1 METIKVI
8 LSGIGFILF
17 GISCYL
23 LSMVTDWKL
32 FDTVGII
39 SSFMGLIMILTGMF
53 TKDNDD

>member
-23 LSMVTDWKL
+23 LSMAISWKV
-32 FDTVGII
+32 FDTIGIVT
-39 SSFMGLIMILTGMF
+39 SFMGLIMILVGMF
-53 TKDNDD
+53 TRDNEE

>member
-23 LSMVTDWKL
+23 LSMVTDWTL
-32 FDTVGII
+32 FNTIGII
-39 SSFMGLIMILTGMF
+39 SSFMGLIMILIGMF
-53 TKDNDD
+53 SKDNEE